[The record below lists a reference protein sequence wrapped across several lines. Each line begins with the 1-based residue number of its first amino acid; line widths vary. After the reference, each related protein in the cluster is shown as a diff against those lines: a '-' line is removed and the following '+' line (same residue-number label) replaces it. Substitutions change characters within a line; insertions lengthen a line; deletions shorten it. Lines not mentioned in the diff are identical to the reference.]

1 MRYRMSPARAP
12 IVGSEVMVA
21 TSQPQATLSAV
32 EVLREGGN
40 AIDAALCATAVQCV
54 AEPYATG
61 IGGDLFAIVRRAD
74 GSING
79 LDAAGP
85 APRAVAP
92 EAPAMTGPRS
102 VTVPGSVA
110 GWAELSRRFGR
121 LGLDRCLRPAIDL
134 ARRGVAAG
142 FECSTNWG
150 TSDAAPAAFGP
161 PPRFGQ
167 PFRLDEL
174 GATLELIAANG
185 PGALYHG
192 PVADAIVDASWLS
205 RDDLADYRP
214 RWVEPLNHT
223 YRGVTVS
230 ELPPPTQGVA
240 ALEALAIL
248 GDRDPALSDEVV
260 AISLALEDAF
270 ELVRDGADVSGL
282 LSEEHLRSRRDRA
295 AAHIGEPGGGTT
307 YLCVVDGERTAVS
320 LIQSVFHSFGS
331 GVLAGST
338 GIVLHNR
345 AACFVV
351 QGAVVPGQRPYHTLI
366 PGMLTRGSELVG
378 PFGVMGG
385 FIQAQAHV
393 QFVVELVRNGFDPQA
408 ALDRGRFRIDG
419 EVVRL
424 EPPLWDRAPEVEAL
438 GFTVDRDADVA
449 TYGGGQ
455 AIVQRDGT
463 LFGGSDARKDGVALG
478 Y

>member
-1 MRYRMSPARAP
+1 
-12 IVGSEVMVA
+12 MVA
-21 TSQPQATLSAV
+21 TSQPQATLSAI

-40 AIDAALCATAVQCV
+40 AIDAALCAAAVQCV

-61 IGGDLFAIVRRAD
+61 IGGDLFAIVRHAD
-74 GSING
+74 GSIHG

-85 APRAVAP
+85 APRAATP
-92 EAPAMTGPRS
+92 EPPATTGPRS
-102 VTVPGSVA
+102 VTVPGAVA
-110 GWAELSRRFGR
+110 GWAELSSRFGR
-121 LGLDRCLRPAIDL
+121 LGLDRCLRPAIEL

-150 TSDAAPAAFGP
+150 ASAVAPSAFGP

-167 PFRLDEL
+167 PFQLGEL
-174 GATLELIAANG
+174 GATLELIAARG
-185 PGALYHG
+185 PDALYRG
-192 PVADAIVDASWLS
+192 PVADAIVSASWLDP
-205 RDDLADYRP
+205 DDLTAYQP
-214 RWVEPLNHT
+214 RWVQPLART

-248 GDRDPALSDEVV
+248 GDRDPTLADEVRAV
-260 AISLALEDAF
+260 SLALEDAF
-270 ELVRDGADVSGL
+270 NHVRDGADVSGL
-282 LSEEHLRSRRDRA
+282 LSEEHILARREHA
-295 AAHIGEPGGGTT
+295 PAGVGEPPGGTT

-320 LIQSVFHSFGS
+320 LIQSVFESFGS
-331 GVLAGST
+331 GVLVGST

-345 AACFVV
+345 AACFAV
-351 QGAVVPGQRPYHTLI
+351 QGDVVPGQRPYHTLL
-366 PGMLTRGSELVG
+366 PGMLTRDSDLVG

-393 QFVVELVRNGFDPQA
+393 QFLVELVRNGFDPQA
-408 ALDRGRFRIDG
+408 ALDRGRFRVDG
-419 EVVRL
+419 EVIRL
-424 EPPLWDRAPEVEAL
+424 EPPLWDRAAEIQEL
-438 GFTVDRDADVA
+438 GFTVERDPDVS

-455 AIVQRDGT
+455 AIVLGSDGT

-478 Y
+478 F